1 MKKLLILLPFLLI
14 QLVSLSQADTLTNG
28 QIIRTDSTTFY
39 VFDSVTIDTLVRDLI
54 RGDEYKEEKDS
65 LNSIIKSQYE
75 TNILQRKT
83 ISELKIENKLLSEI
97 KVEKTNLL
105 TLKNE
110 ENRDCQKEKNKL
122 ETKNKLNKIGA
133 WILGGTTLFE
143 GVVIV
148 TLLIKQ

>member
-54 RGDEYKEEKDS
+54 RGDECKEEKDS

-143 GVVIV
+143 GIVIV
-148 TLLIKQ
+148 TLLVKQ

>member
-1 MKKLLILLPFLLI
+1 MKKLIILLPFLLI
-14 QLVSLSQADTLTNG
+14 QLVSLSQTDTLTNG

-39 VFDSVTIDTLVRDLI
+39 IFDSVTIDTLVRDLI
-54 RGDEYKEEKDS
+54 RGDECKEEKDS

-83 ISELKIENKLLSEI
+83 ISELKVENKLLSEI
-97 KVEKTNLL
+97 KSEKDSLYKLKSAENL
-105 TLKNE
+105 
-110 ENRDCQKEKNKL
+110 DCQKEKNKL

-143 GVVIV
+143 GIVIV
-148 TLLIKQ
+148 TLLVKQ

>member
-54 RGDEYKEEKDS
+54 RGDECKEEKDS

-83 ISELKIENKLLSEI
+83 ISELKVENKLLSEI
-97 KVEKTNLL
+97 KSEKDSLYKLKSAENL
-105 TLKNE
+105 
-110 ENRDCQKEKNKL
+110 DCQKEKNKL

-143 GVVIV
+143 GIVIV
-148 TLLIKQ
+148 TLLVKQ